1 MARRRVFDPTAI
13 SVRSEKPFPRNRFLE
28 SPSYTH
34 DTIQAFRPPCDKFGD
49 LPSISWGGAAENK

>member
-1 MARRRVFDPTAI
+1 MARRGR
-13 SVRSEKPFPRNRFLE
+13 VRSHRYFRSIGESRFLE

-49 LPSISWGGAAENK
+49 LPSISCGGAAENK

>member
-1 MARRRVFDPTAI
+1 MVRRGR
-13 SVRSEKPFPRNRFLE
+13 VRSHRYFRSIGESRFLE

-49 LPSISWGGAAENK
+49 LPSISCGGAAENK